1 MKDIFTNPEFT
12 IETVATGTFLDS
24 PGGLED
30 KTFRVETRTVRFNH
44 IALDEWDESQP
55 TKLFEE
61 FDTEDER
68 RRDRA
73 ERDAKRERLTD
84 KVRRALGFDDKGSF
98 ALAHVVGE
106 IFTAVYITEAE

>member
-1 MKDIFTNPEFT
+1 MTDIFTNPEFT
-12 IETVATGTFLDS
+12 IETVATGSFLDS

-30 KTFRVETRTVRFNH
+30 TTFRAETRTVRFNH
-44 IALDEWDESQP
+44 IALDEWYESQP

-73 ERDAKRERLTD
+73 ERDAKTERLTE
-84 KVRRALGFDDKGSF
+84 KVRRALGFDGKGSF

-106 IFTAVYITEAE
+106 IFTAVYITKAE